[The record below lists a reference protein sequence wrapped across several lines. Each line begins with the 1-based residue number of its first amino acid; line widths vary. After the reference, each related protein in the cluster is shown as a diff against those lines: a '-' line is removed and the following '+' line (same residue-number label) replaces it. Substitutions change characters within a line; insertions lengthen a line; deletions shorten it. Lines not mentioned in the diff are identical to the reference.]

1 MDAAD
6 SELVK
11 WRSHSDIAPRPGHL
25 STPLEE
31 ARLAP
36 DEPGGDGQ
44 GHELRPP
51 WLGGPIRYKEH
62 DACIDV
68 EGVLKEPRYKANRR
82 EGVQDYP
89 RGPSVGKA
97 VWVANRLRTAASGIE
112 ERQSMVVA
120 VCKQVGG
127 KGAPSPIL
135 NTLEPR
141 MLHTPLIPV
150 LD

>member
-1 MDAAD
+1 M
-6 SELVK
+6 
-11 WRSHSDIAPRPGHL
+11 
-25 STPLEE
+25 
-31 ARLAP
+31 
-36 DEPGGDGQ
+36 
-44 GHELRPP
+44 
-51 WLGGPIRYKEH
+51 
-62 DACIDV
+62 CIDV

-141 MLHTPLIPV
+141 TLHTPLIPV
-150 LD
+150 CD